1 MLNQGGSLILAKN
14 IKINSMSKILKNP
27 LRIRGYWNN
36 DFEWLVSHHD
46 YEYLYSNEH
55 LAFKIKQNGTHQ

>member
-1 MLNQGGSLILAKN
+1 
-14 IKINSMSKILKNP
+14 MSKILKNP